1 MQREEKKRARSGVK
15 VMAGLI
21 GMIKPLLPFM
31 FVAILMGCAG
41 NLMATFITILGG
53 FGVRQ
58 VLGLY
63 QGMTLSHIFILI
75 AVFAV
80 LRGILRYAEQASNH
94 YIAFKLLAQ
103 IRHKVFAAL
112 RKLCPAKLDGS
123 EKGNLISIITSDI
136 ELLEVFYAH
145 TISPIAIA
153 ILTSGFMVWFIGRIH
168 PAAGALAAVFYLIV
182 GAVIPI
188 VNGKRG
194 AWNGRIYRDSFGKLN
209 TVVLDNLYGLD
220 EILQY
225 GQQENRLREMNSQT
239 ERLEQKNQKLKMAEN
254 TQRIVTDGVILIAG
268 VLMAAVCGH
277 LAEQGTVS
285 ADQAMVAVIAMISS
299 FGPTAALSALSNN
312 LQHTLASGNRVLDI
326 LEEEPLVEDVL
337 GGSTVCEGDISCEH
351 VSFAYE
357 SALKKEGRKGAQ
369 ATLKEKKRAQS
380 EPIEENK
387 KGTQAGSEKSLNFVL
402 EDFDHT
408 FEEHKI
414 HGILGKSG
422 CGKSTLLKL
431 LMRFYETSG
440 GDIRYGK
447 TNVGEITTAA
457 LRSSISYVTQE
468 TFLFEDTI
476 ENNIKVAKEDAT
488 REEVVAAA
496 EKAALHEFIQSL
508 PDGYDTKLAELGD
521 SVSGGERQRI
531 GIARAFLHDGD
542 MIFLDEPTSN
552 IDSLNEGIIL
562 RSLDREKEN
571 KTILLV
577 SHRKSTMAIAD
588 DVVAM

>member
-31 FVAILMGCAG
+31 FIAILMGCAG

-53 FGVRQ
+53 FGIRQ

-112 RKLCPAKLDGS
+112 RRLCPAKLDGS

-153 ILTSGFMVWFIGRIH
+153 ILTSGFMVWFLGQIH
-168 PAAGALAAVFYLIV
+168 PAAGTLAAVFYLIV
-182 GAVIPI
+182 GAVIPV

-194 AWNGRIYRDSFGKLN
+194 AGNGRIYRDSFGKLN

-239 ERLEQKNQKLKMAEN
+239 ERLEQKNRKLKMAEN

-268 VLMAAVCGH
+268 VLMAAICGY
-277 LAEQGTVS
+277 LAEQGKVS
-285 ADQAMVAVIAMISS
+285 VDQAMVAVIAMISS
-299 FGPTAALSALSNN
+299 FGPTAAISALSNN

-326 LEEEPLVEDVL
+326 LEEEPLVEDIL
-337 GGSTVCEGDISCEH
+337 DGSTVCEGDISCNH
-351 VSFAYE
+351 VSFAY
-357 SALKKEGRKGAQ
+357 ADMQTKEGSPFIR
-369 ATLKEKKRAQS
+369 S
-380 EPIEENK
+380 
-387 KGTQAGSEKSLNFVL
+387 GSGKDSNLVL
-402 EDFDHT
+402 EDFDHM
-408 FEEHKI
+408 FAEHKI

-440 GDIRYGK
+440 GEIRYGK
-447 TNVGEITTAA
+447 TNVNEISTTA
-457 LRSSISYVTQE
+457 LRSNISYVTQE

-476 ENNIKVAKEDAT
+476 ENNIKVAKENAT

-496 EKAALHEFIQSL
+496 KKAALHEFILSL

-588 DVVAM
+588 DVVVM

>member
-1 MQREEKKRARSGVK
+1 MQGKENKGARSGVK

-21 GMIKPLLPFM
+21 GMIRPMLPFM

-75 AVFAV
+75 VVFAV

-153 ILTSGFMVWFIGRIH
+153 ILTSGFMVWFIGRLH

-182 GAVIPI
+182 GAVIPVI
-188 VNGKRG
+188 NGKHG
-194 AWNGRIYRDSFGKLN
+194 AENGRIYRESFGKLN
-209 TVVLDNLYGLD
+209 TVVLDNLYGMD

-225 GQQENRLREMNSQT
+225 GQQEKRLREMNSQT
-239 ERLEQKNQKLKMAEN
+239 EQLEQKNQKLKMAEN

-277 LAEQGTVS
+277 FAEQGTVS

-357 SALKKEGRKGAQ
+357 SALTKEGQKGAQ
-369 ATLKEKKRAQS
+369 AEFTKEDKVEIQAEYKKS
-380 EPIEENK
+380 PN
-387 KGTQAGSEKSLNFVL
+387 GVL
-402 EDFDHT
+402 ENFDHV
-408 FEEHKI
+408 FAEHKI
-414 HGILGKSG
+414 HGILRKSG

-431 LMRFYETSG
+431 LMRFYETSE

-447 TNVGEITTAA
+447 TNVGEISTAA

-476 ENNIKVAKEDAT
+476 ENNIKVAKEDAS

-496 EKAALHEFIQSL
+496 KKAALHEFILSL

>member
-1 MQREEKKRARSGVK
+1 M
-15 VMAGLI
+15 
-21 GMIKPLLPFM
+21 
-31 FVAILMGCAG
+31 
-41 NLMATFITILGG
+41 
-53 FGVRQ
+53 
-58 VLGLY
+58 
-63 QGMTLSHIFILI
+63 
-75 AVFAV
+75 
-80 LRGILRYAEQASNH
+80 
-94 YIAFKLLAQ
+94 
-103 IRHKVFAAL
+103 
-112 RKLCPAKLDGS
+112 
-123 EKGNLISIITSDI
+123 
-136 ELLEVFYAH
+136 
-145 TISPIAIA
+145 
-153 ILTSGFMVWFIGRIH
+153 
-168 PAAGALAAVFYLIV
+168 
-182 GAVIPI
+182 
-188 VNGKRG
+188 
-194 AWNGRIYRDSFGKLN
+194 
-209 TVVLDNLYGLD
+209 
-220 EILQY
+220 QY
-225 GQQENRLREMNSQT
+225 GQQEKRLREMNSQT
-239 ERLEQKNQKLKMAEN
+239 EQLEQKNQKLKMAEN

-277 LAEQGTVS
+277 FAEQGTVS

-337 GGSTVCEGDISCEH
+337 GGSTVCEGDIFCEH

-357 SALKKEGRKGAQ
+357 SALTKEGQKGAQ
-369 ATLKEKKRAQS
+369 AEFTKEDKVEIQA
-380 EPIEENK
+380 EYK
-387 KGTQAGSEKSLNFVL
+387 KGPNGVL
-402 EDFDHT
+402 ENFDHV
-408 FEEHKI
+408 FAEHKI

-431 LMRFYETSG
+431 LMRFYETSE

-447 TNVGEITTAA
+447 TNVGEISTAA

-476 ENNIKVAKEDAT
+476 ENNIKVAKEDAS

-496 EKAALHEFIQSL
+496 KKAALHEFILSL

-542 MIFLDEPTSN
+542 MIFLDEPTRN